1 MKTIL
6 FIEERPYVR
15 ENFIKLLTGPGDF
28 FKVVTAGSVVEA
40 VDLLGMVQVEIVI
53 AGTKMTPKEMDLLDS
68 RLRGHKQTKLVVLA
82 ERNSKLAKFVKA
94 FEYKIQFELPVDVN
108 LLLEM
113 IMSEF
118 GIESGGQLRGISISA
133 FLQMIELEDKNCTIQ
148 VSSGG
153 KKGALYCRNGDLI
166 DAEID
171 ALVGKEAAF
180 EILGMENPL
189 IVVDYQLEERESRI
203 EVPLMSL
210 LLESG
215 RMKDETPEKKNEK
228 RRYKRFNC
236 SLKVSFAYDEW
247 THQGEIRNISL
258 SGAYLS
264 TKGPFSVG
272 RPITISFF
280 SQSLDKGCQIGG
292 VIVRRDEEGLG
303 IEFSAATINQM
314 AILRTVIHEVAAS

>member
-40 VDLLGMVQVEIVI
+40 VDLLQMVKVDIVI
-53 AGTKMTPKEMDLLDS
+53 TGTKMTTKEMEILDNH
-68 RLRGHKQTKLVVLA
+68 LRQNKETKLIALA
-82 ERNSKLAKFVKA
+82 ERKSKLAKLIKA
-94 FEYKIQFELPVDVN
+94 FEYKIQFELPVDVH

-118 GIESGGQLRGISISA
+118 SIESGGQLRGISISA
-133 FLQMIELEDKNCTIQ
+133 FLQMIELEDKTCTIQ

-153 KKGALYCRNGDLI
+153 KKGSLYCREGELV

-171 ALVGKEAAF
+171 EFNGKAAAF

-189 IVVDYQLEERESRI
+189 VVLDYHLSERERRI
-203 EVPLMSL
+203 DAPLMSL

-215 RMKDETPEKKNEK
+215 RIRDETPEKKNEK
-228 RRYKRFNC
+228 RRYKRFIC
-236 SLKVSFAYDEW
+236 SLQISFIYDEW
-247 THQGEIRNISL
+247 THQGEISNISL
-258 SGAYLS
+258 SGAYLR

-292 VIVRRDEEGLG
+292 EIVRRDSEGLG
-303 IEFSAATINQM
+303 IEFGAATINQM
-314 AILRTVIHEVAAS
+314 AILRTVIHEVAAT

>member
-15 ENFIKLLTGPGDF
+15 ENFIKLLTGPGGF
-28 FKVVTAGSVVEA
+28 FKVVTAGSAVEA
-40 VDLLGMVQVEIVI
+40 VDLLGMIQVEVVI
-53 AGTKMTPKEMDLLDS
+53 AGTKMTPKEMGILDNLL
-68 RLRGHKQTKLVVLA
+68 REHKDTKLIVLA

-118 GIESGGQLRGISISA
+118 GIDSGGQLRGISIAA
-133 FLQMIELEDKNCTIQ
+133 FLQMIELEDKSCTVQ

-153 KKGALYCRNGDLI
+153 KKGVLYCLNGDLI
-166 DAEID
+166 DAEIED
-171 ALVGKEAAF
+171 LVGKEAAF
-180 EILGMENPL
+180 AILGMENPM
-189 IVVDYQLEERESRI
+189 IVFEYQLAERESRI

-215 RMKDETPEKKNEK
+215 RIKDESPEEKNEK

-236 SLKVSFAYDEW
+236 ALKVSFAYEEW
-247 THQGEIRNISL
+247 THQGEISNISL
-258 SGAYLS
+258 SGAYLR

-292 VIVRRDEEGLG
+292 VIVRRDAEGLG
-303 IEFSAATINQM
+303 IEFGAATINQM
-314 AILRTVIHEVAAS
+314 AILRTVIHEVATS